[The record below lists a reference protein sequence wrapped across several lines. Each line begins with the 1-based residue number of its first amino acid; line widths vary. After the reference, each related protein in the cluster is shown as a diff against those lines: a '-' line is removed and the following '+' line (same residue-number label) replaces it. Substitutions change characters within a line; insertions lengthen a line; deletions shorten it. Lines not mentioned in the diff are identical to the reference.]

1 MIKSTKHIYAI
12 KCNKSLADRYYGS
25 GLDQNSLPRRA
36 QHLIWLGGRQDVER
50 LTYRYYIV
58 NPPTTYPFHI
68 YVPTNPLMA
77 RAIKPLLLL
86 DCPVDPIIFFR
97 YKDHSP
103 SYRLCT
109 LFVSSSNHRG
119 LDWKSVDTDADVARP
134 RNYAQ

>member
-1 MIKSTKHIYAI
+1 MQQISRG
-12 KCNKSLADRYYGS
+12 SLLWIGFGPKFS
-25 GLDQNSLPRRA
+25 
-36 QHLIWLGGRQDVER
+36 
-50 LTYRYYIV
+50 
-58 NPPTTYPFHI
+58 PTTSTAFNLARRPIGYETSHVSLLYNKPSNNVPVFHV

-103 SYRLCT
+103 SYRFCT

-134 RNYAQ
+134 RNYA